1 MTGRLQDKV
10 AIVTG
15 GASGFGAGI
24 VRCFAAEGAKVVI
37 ADLNP
42 ETGAAMVKTVKA
54 AGGTAIF
61 AQTNVTDR
69 AQLDAAVDM
78 AKNTFGGLDIIVAN
92 AGLGQ
97 RPCPVEETS
106 EAEYDRQFDVNVKGV
121 FHSCNAVLPTFRA
134 QKSGNIIVTASGIAL
149 RPRPNLVVYGATKG
163 AALNFAKGLALEVA
177 ADGIRV
183 NSLCPGPGDTPMLAE
198 FMGGTETEQGRETFR
213 SNLPLGKLIAPEDMG
228 WAAVY
233 LAADSESGT
242 ITGVTLPVDSGRTV

>member
-1 MTGRLQDKV
+1 MAGRLQDKV

-24 VRCFAAEGAKVVI
+24 VKCFAAEGAKVVI

-42 ETGAAMVKTVKA
+42 ETGAAMVKTVEGS
-54 AGGTAIF
+54 GGTAVF
-61 AQTNVTDR
+61 SQTNVTDR
-69 AQLDAAVDM
+69 AQLDAAVAM
-78 AKNTFGGLDIIVAN
+78 AKDQFGGLDIMVAN
-92 AGLGQ
+92 AVLGQ
-97 RPCPVEETS
+97 KPRPVEETS
-106 EAEYDRQFDVNVKGV
+106 EAEYDRQFDVNVKRV
-121 FHSCNAVLPTFRA
+121 FHSCNAVLPTFGA

-163 AALNFAKGLALEVA
+163 AALKFAKGLAMEVA
-177 ADGIRV
+177 GDGIRV

-198 FMGGTETEQGRETFR
+198 FMGGTETEEGRETFR

-233 LAADSESGT
+233 LAAESESGT